1 MISRVTTQT
10 QMRSAQ
16 SNLQTNLARMAQL
29 QERASSLK
37 AIERPSDDPSKAA
50 DSLAVRADQRAVAQ
64 YSRNAENGNSWLT
77 TADSALSNSTDIL
90 NQVRDLT
97 VQGANDGSLSQTAK
111 EAIAVRLDGLKQ
123 DLLSQANSSY
133 LGRTV
138 FAGNSDAG
146 VAFTVDPTTK
156 VATFNGA
163 AGSTVGRRIDADT
176 TIKVDVDGG
185 EVFGVNATNAT
196 SVFTLID
203 NISAALRGTPGTA
216 TTPPTLPSNI
226 GHFLTDVDA
235 RMKTVLTAQADVGVR
250 QGQIQK
256 AGDTLVKQKGALEVQ
271 RASIEDVDLGQAI
284 LDLKLQE
291 VTYQSA
297 LAVTAKVLQ
306 PTLMDF
312 LR

>member
-37 AIERPSDDPSKAA
+37 AIERPSDDPAKAA

-77 TADSALSNSTDIL
+77 TADTALSNTTDIL

-156 VATFNGA
+156 VATFKGA

-185 EVFGVNATNAT
+185 AVFGDGVN

-203 NISAALRGTPGTA
+203 KISEGLRGTPGTA

-256 AGDTLVKQKGALEVQ
+256 AGDTLVKQKGALEAQ

>member
-29 QERASSLK
+29 QDRASSLK
-37 AIERPSDDPSKAA
+37 AIDRPSDDPAKAA

-77 TADSALSNSTDIL
+77 TADTALSNSTDLL

-97 VQGANDGSLSQTAK
+97 VQGANDGSLSQAAR

-146 VAFTVDPTTK
+146 VAFKPDY
-156 VATFNGA
+156 TFT
-163 AGSTVGRRIDADT
+163 GSTTGSVDRRIDADT
-176 TIKVDVDGG
+176 TIKVDVDGS
-185 EVFGVNATNAT
+185 EVFDVNATNAT

-256 AGDTLVKQKGALEVQ
+256 AGDTLVKQKGALEAQ
-271 RASIEDVDLGQAI
+271 RSAIEDVDLGQAI

>member
-37 AIERPSDDPSKAA
+37 AIGRPSDDPAKAA
-50 DSLAVRADQRAVAQ
+50 DSLAVRTEQRAVDQ
-64 YSRNAENGNSWLT
+64 YSRNAGNGDSWLT
-77 TADSALSNSTDIL
+77 TANNALANTTDIL

-111 EAIAVRLDGLKQ
+111 DAIAVRLDGLKQ

-146 VAFTVDPTTK
+146 VAFKPDYSFT
-156 VATFNGA
+156 
-163 AGSTVGRRIDADT
+163 GSTTGSVERRIDADT
-176 TIKVDVDGG
+176 TIRVDVSGS
-185 EVFGVNATNAT
+185 EVFDVNATNST

-203 NISAALRGTPGTA
+203 NISAALRGTA
-216 TTPPTLPSNI
+216 TTPPSNI
-226 GHFLTDVDA
+226 GGFLTDVDA

-256 AGDTLVKQKGALEVQ
+256 AGDTLVKQKNALEAQ
-271 RASIEDVDLGQAI
+271 RSSIEDVDLGQAI

-291 VTYQSA
+291 VAYQSA

>member
-16 SNLQTNLARMAQL
+16 ANLQTNLARMAQL
-29 QERASSLK
+29 QAQASSLK
-37 AIERPSDDPSKAA
+37 AIERPSDDPAKAA
-50 DSLAVRADQRAVAQ
+50 DALAVRAEQRAVTQ

-77 TADSALSNSTDIL
+77 TADSALANTTDLL

-97 VQGANDGSLSQTAK
+97 VQGANDGALNATAK

-123 DLLSQANSSY
+123 DLLSQANASY
-133 LGRTV
+133 LGRNV

-146 VAFTVDPTTK
+146 VAFKADYSFTGT
-156 VATFNGA
+156 ATA
-163 AGSTVGRRIDADT
+163 SVVRRIDTGT
-176 TIKVDVDGG
+176 TIKVDVNGAD
-185 EVFGVNATNAT
+185 VFGANATNAT
-196 SVFTLID
+196 SVFALID
-203 NISAALRGTPGTA
+203 DISAALRGTA
-216 TTPPTLPSNI
+216 TTPPSNI

-250 QGQIQK
+250 QTQIQK
-256 AGDTLVKQKGALEVQ
+256 AGDTLVKQSGALEAQ
-271 RASIEDVDLGQAI
+271 RSSIEDMDLGQAI

>member
-16 SNLQTNLARMAQL
+16 ANLQTNLARMAQL
-29 QERASSLK
+29 QAQASSLK
-37 AIERPSDDPSKAA
+37 AIERPSDDPAKAA
-50 DSLAVRADQRAVAQ
+50 DALAVRADQRAVSQ

-77 TADSALSNSTDIL
+77 TADSALANTTDIL

-97 VQGANDGSLSQTAK
+97 VQGANDGSLSATAR

-123 DLLSQANSSY
+123 DLYSQANSSY

-146 VAFTVDPTTK
+146 VAFTVDPVTK
-156 VATFNGA
+156 LATFNGTPGA
-163 AGSTVGRRIDADT
+163 TVGRRIDADT

-185 EVFGVNATNAT
+185 VVFGEGID
-196 SVFTLID
+196 SVFALVD
-203 NISAALRGTPGTA
+203 NISAALRGTA
-216 TTPPTLPSNI
+216 TTPPSNI

-250 QGQIQK
+250 QAQIQK
-256 AGDTLVKQKGALEVQ
+256 AGDTLVKQSGALEAQ
-271 RASIEDVDLGQAI
+271 RSSIEDMDLGQAI